1 MDFSTVADADA
12 DLLGLAAF
20 VVALAGAALGA
31 LGLVGLAIV
40 GVRK

>member
-1 MDFSTVADADA
+1 MVADADPSP
-12 DLLGLAAF
+12 LGLASF